1 MANVTSESL
10 HLLSIDLGS
19 APSSLRAVLELGRDD
34 VEHWL
39 ARAKAAGAPLAIVC
53 GPDKVDL
60 YSTEA
65 GRRAA
70 FKPLLESL
78 WALGKH
84 LEGFERVKTR
94 EACGHAVVRH
104 MLRQAAGL
112 ESTEHGLSY
121 TACIA
126 AACARAVRHGTLSS
140 ALTDLFQLASS
151 TADRSETE
159 TELSS
164 PHSTRASRQ
173 IEALSAERIMEEE
186 LTAFQIA
193 AANDQVARSSV
204 PAARASIAAPNDG
217 SGLLRAPAA
226 SSVYPANEPGSCM
239 RLRVAPF
246 SLVPVSTR
254 RSG

>member
-1 MANVTSESL
+1 MANSPSESL

-39 ARAKAAGAPLAIVC
+39 RRAQAAGVPLAIVC
-53 GPDKVDL
+53 GPDSVDL
-60 YSTEA
+60 YSSDA

-78 WALGKH
+78 WALGRN
-84 LEGFERVKTR
+84 LEGFERVRTR
-94 EACGHAVVRH
+94 EACGHSVVRH

-121 TACIA
+121 TSSIAEACT
-126 AACARAVRHGTLSS
+126 RATKHGTLSQ
-140 ALTDLFQLASS
+140 ALSELFQLASS
-151 TADRSETE
+151 TADRSEAE
-159 TELSS
+159 TEMAA
-164 PHSTRASRQ
+164 PFSTRASRQ

-186 LTAFQIA
+186 LMAFRIA
-193 AANDQVARSSV
+193 AANDQAARSSV
-204 PAARASIAAPNDG
+204 PAPRTSA
-217 SGLLRAPAA
+217 APAA
-226 SSVYPANEPGSCM
+226 DGHSMLPLYTANEPGSCVRM
-239 RLRVAPF
+239 RVAPF
-246 SLVPVSTR
+246 SMAPANSKQ

>member
-1 MANVTSESL
+1 MATSESL

-19 APSSLRAVLELGRDD
+19 APSSMRTVLELGRDD
-34 VEHWL
+34 VDHWL
-39 ARAKAAGAPLAIVC
+39 KRARAAGVPLAIVC
-53 GPDKVDL
+53 GPDRVDL

-78 WALGKH
+78 WALGRNH
-84 LEGFERVKTR
+84 EGFESIRTR

-121 TACIA
+121 TGCIA
-126 AACARAVRHGTLSS
+126 EACSRAVRHGTLSD
-140 ALTDLFQLASS
+140 ALRELFQLASS
-151 TADRSETE
+151 TADRSEAE
-159 TELSS
+159 TELAA
-164 PHSTRASRQ
+164 PYSTRASRQ

-186 LTAFQIA
+186 LMAFQIA
-193 AANDQVARSSV
+193 AANDEVARSSV
-204 PAARASIAAPNDG
+204 PAPRSSVAAPAEN
-217 SGLLRAPAA
+217 SGTLPLY
-226 SSVYPANEPGSCM
+226 SANEPGSCVRM
-239 RLRVAPF
+239 RVAPF
-246 SLVPVSTR
+246 SLLPVSTR

>member
-1 MANVTSESL
+1 MAHVDVQSL
-10 HLLSIDLGS
+10 HLLSIDLAS
-19 APSSLRAVLELGRDD
+19 APSSLRAVLELRGED

-39 ARAKAAGAPLAIVC
+39 RRATETGVPLAIVV
-53 GPDKVDL
+53 GPGSVDL
-60 YSTEA
+60 YSSDG

-78 WALGKH
+78 WSLARNH
-84 LEGFERVKTR
+84 DGFERIRTT

-104 MLRQAAGL
+104 LLRQAAGL

-121 TACIA
+121 AGCIA
-126 AACARAVRHGTLSS
+126 EACGQASRHGSMSS
-140 ALTDLFQLASS
+140 VLRELFQLATT
-151 TADRSETE
+151 TADRSHAE
-159 TELSS
+159 TELAA

-186 LTAFQIA
+186 LTAFRVA
-193 AANDQVARSSV
+193 AANDEEARKDSTA
-204 PAARASIAAPNDG
+204 PGASRPPFAM
-217 SGLLRAPAA
+217 S
-226 SSVYPANEPGSCM
+226 EPGSAM

-246 SLVPVSTR
+246 CLLPVSQR

>member
-1 MANVTSESL
+1 MATSESL

-39 ARAKAAGAPLAIVC
+39 KRANALGAPLAIVC
-53 GPDKVDL
+53 GPDSVDL
-60 YSTEA
+60 YSSEA

-78 WALGKH
+78 WALGRN
-84 LEGFERVKTR
+84 LEGFERIRTR

-121 TACIA
+121 SGCIA
-126 AACARAVRHGTLSS
+126 EACKRAKRYGTLSS
-140 ALTDLFQLASS
+140 ALGELFQLASS
-151 TADRSETE
+151 TADRSEAE
-159 TELSS
+159 TELSA
-164 PHSTRASRQ
+164 PYSTRASRQ

-186 LTAFQIA
+186 LTAFRAA
-193 AANDQVARSSV
+193 AANDETARSSV
-204 PAARASIAAPNDG
+204 PAPRPSLAAPGEN
-217 SGLLRAPAA
+217 SGILP
-226 SSVYPANEPGSCM
+226 VYGTNEPGSCV

-246 SLVPVSTR
+246 SLFPASTR

>member
-1 MANVTSESL
+1 MANATAESL

-39 ARAKAAGAPLAIVC
+39 KRAHAAGAPLAIVC
-53 GPDKVDL
+53 GPDSVDL
-60 YSTEA
+60 YSSEA

-78 WALGKH
+78 WSLGRN
-84 LEGFERVKTR
+84 LAGFEHIRTR

-121 TACIA
+121 SGCIGDA
-126 AACARAVRHGTLSS
+126 ARRAERSGTLSEP
-140 ALTDLFQLASS
+140 LRELFQLASS
-151 TADRSETE
+151 TADRSEAE
-159 TELSS
+159 TELAA
-164 PHSTRASRQ
+164 PYSTRASRQ

-186 LTAFQIA
+186 LTAFRVA
-193 AANDQVARSSV
+193 AANDQAARSSV
-204 PAARASIAAPNDG
+204 PAPRASV
-217 SGLLRAPAA
+217 LAPAG
-226 SSVYPANEPGSCM
+226 SSATLPAYSTNEPGSCVRM
-239 RLRVAPF
+239 RVAPF
-246 SLVPVSTR
+246 SMLPVSQQK
-254 RSG
+254 SG

>member
-1 MANVTSESL
+1 MATSESL

-39 ARAKAAGAPLAIVC
+39 KRAKALGAPLAIVC
-53 GPDKVDL
+53 GPDSVDL
-60 YSTEA
+60 YSSEA

-78 WALGKH
+78 WALGRN
-84 LEGFERVKTR
+84 LEGFERIRTR

-121 TACIA
+121 SGCIA
-126 AACARAVRHGTLSS
+126 EACKRAKRYGTLSS
-140 ALTDLFQLASS
+140 ALGDLFQLASS
-151 TADRSETE
+151 TADRSEAE
-159 TELSS
+159 TELSA
-164 PHSTRASRQ
+164 PYSTRASRQ

-186 LTAFQIA
+186 LTAFRVA
-193 AANDQVARSSV
+193 AANDEAARSSV
-204 PAARASIAAPNDG
+204 PAPRPSLAAPGEN
-217 SGLLRAPAA
+217 SGILRL
-226 SSVYPANEPGSCM
+226 YGANEPGSCV

-246 SLVPVSTR
+246 SLVPASTR

>member
-1 MANVTSESL
+1 MRT
-10 HLLSIDLGS
+10 
-19 APSSLRAVLELGRDD
+19 VLELGRGD

-39 ARAKAAGAPLAIVC
+39 KRAKALGVPLAIVC
-53 GPDKVDL
+53 GPDRVDL

-78 WALGKH
+78 WALGRNH
-84 LEGFERVKTR
+84 DGFESIRTR

-121 TACIA
+121 SGCIA
-126 AACARAVRHGTLSS
+126 EACVRAERQGTLSD
-140 ALTDLFQLASS
+140 ALRELFQLASS
-151 TADRSETE
+151 TADRSQAE
-159 TELSS
+159 TELSA
-164 PHSTRASRQ
+164 PYSTRASRQ

-186 LTAFQIA
+186 LMAFQLA
-193 AANDQVARSSV
+193 AANDETARSSL
-204 PAARASIAAPNDG
+204 PAPRASLPPYG
-217 SGLLRAPAA
+217 
-226 SSVYPANEPGSCM
+226 ANEPGSSV

-246 SLVPVSTR
+246 SLMPATR